1 MRRAALGISIAAILA
16 QGCRGGVAPV
26 EPHAPR
32 PLATPVGAAV
42 PTRRPATPSV
52 PTFVGV
58 PERATLPNGVRV
70 VVYPDASLP
79 LVSVAFVVDHPGIAG
94 DAYLTRWYFSRAVLG
109 AHDGES
115 RDEALDTLAYLAV
128 RPQAS
133 IHREGIAW
141 TFDTL
146 EPLWAAGFREVAAM
160 LSTPELSRADMNE
173 TTAECQR
180 EHAVPGHQL
189 QMLLLQNVYG
199 SVHPLVAPA
208 HAPCL
213 AMSRETLLA
222 YRDHVL
228 APSTLSVVV
237 AGDVSLP
244 EVVGVAREAFSGFE
258 DYGKRPRYD
267 APKAPEMAPPTFTAA
282 SLAGAL
288 DVKVTMAFPGATSRS
303 PDRAPLEVLASALGA
318 SLTGSLDSKLRN
330 EQGATYGFHA
340 NASSSRVDGTFFV
353 TGSIAKENAGGT
365 LTSLDEL
372 LRQAGRRL
380 LPEGELARAKKAALV
395 AISRSYE
402 TPHATARSLVD
413 LVLEGEAHRGPLA
426 EAILATTAEDV
437 RRVATT
443 YVRPELAHVVV
454 GSDEDTLDAL
464 KRAREGTLAPK
475 ADAPHEPP

>member
-1 MRRAALGISIAAILA
+1 MRRTVFGLLLAALLA
-16 QGCRGGVAPV
+16 QGCREGASPV

-32 PLATPVGAAV
+32 PFPTPAGAEV
-42 PTRRPATPSV
+42 PKKRPTTPIL

-70 VVYPDASLP
+70 VVYTDASLP
-79 LVSVAFVVDHPGIAG
+79 LVSVAFVVDHPGVAG

-115 RDEALDTLAYLAV
+115 REEAFGTLAYLAV
-128 RPQAS
+128 RPVA
-133 IHREGIAW
+133 HTRREGIAW

-146 EPLWAAGFREVAAM
+146 EPLWASGFREVAAM

-173 TTAECQR
+173 TTAQCQR

-189 QMLLLQNVYG
+189 DMMLRRSVYG
-199 SVHPLVAPA
+199 SVHPLVAPEYMS
-208 HAPCL
+208 CL

-237 AGDVSLP
+237 AGDVSLA
-244 EVVGVAREAFSGFE
+244 EVVAVAKDAFTGFA
-258 DYGKRPRYD
+258 DHGKKAPYA
-267 APKAPEMAPPTFTAA
+267 APKAPEAAPPTFERAV
-282 SLAGAL
+282 LEGAV
-288 DVKVTMAFPGATSRS
+288 DVKVAMAFPGATTRS
-303 PDRAPLEVLASALGA
+303 ADRAPLEVLAWALGA

-330 EQGATYGFHA
+330 EQGATYGFQAH
-340 NASSSRVDGTFFV
+340 ASSSRIDGTFFV
-353 TGSIAKENAGGT
+353 GGSIARENASAT
-365 LTSLDEL
+365 LGSLDAL
-372 LRQAGRRL
+372 LRQAGTRL
-380 LPEGELARAKKAALV
+380 LSPAELARAKKAALV
-395 AISRSYE
+395 SISRTYE
-402 TPHATARSLVD
+402 TPHTAALALVD
-413 LVLEGEAHRGPLA
+413 LVLEGEAHRVPLA

-454 GSDEDTLDAL
+454 GSDEATVHAL
-464 KRAREGTLAPK
+464 QSPNPRAPATPAEAPK
-475 ADAPHEPP
+475 AP

>member
-1 MRRAALGISIAAILA
+1 MRRTVFGLLLAALLA
-16 QGCRGGVAPV
+16 QGCREGASPV

-32 PLATPVGAAV
+32 PFPTPAGAEV
-42 PTRRPATPSV
+42 PKKRPTTPIL

-70 VVYPDASLP
+70 VVYTDASLP
-79 LVSVAFVVDHPGIAG
+79 LVSVAFVVDHPGVAG

-115 RDEALDTLAYLAV
+115 REEAFGTLAYLAV
-128 RPQAS
+128 RPVA
-133 IHREGIAW
+133 HTRREGIAW

-146 EPLWAAGFREVAAM
+146 EPLWASGFREVAAM

-173 TTAECQR
+173 TTAQCQR

-189 QMLLLQNVYG
+189 DMMLRRSVYG
-199 SVHPLVAPA
+199 SVHPLVAPEYMS
-208 HAPCL
+208 CL

-237 AGDVSLP
+237 AGDVSLA
-244 EVVGVAREAFSGFE
+244 EVVAVAKDAFTGFA
-258 DYGKRPRYD
+258 DHGKKAPYA
-267 APKAPEMAPPTFTAA
+267 APKAPEAAPPTFERAV
-282 SLAGAL
+282 LEGAV
-288 DVKVTMAFPGATSRS
+288 DVKVAMAFPGATTRS
-303 PDRAPLEVLASALGA
+303 ADRAPLEVLAWALGA

-330 EQGATYGFHA
+330 EQGATYGFQAH
-340 NASSSRVDGTFFV
+340 ASSSRIDGTFFV
-353 TGSIAKENAGGT
+353 GGSIARENASAT
-365 LTSLDEL
+365 LGSLDAL
-372 LRQAGRRL
+372 LRQAGTRL
-380 LPEGELARAKKAALV
+380 LSPAELARAKKAALV
-395 AISRSYE
+395 SISRTYE
-402 TPHATARSLVD
+402 TPHTAALALVD

-454 GSDEDTLDAL
+454 GSDEATVHAL
-464 KRAREGTLAPK
+464 QSPNPRAPATPAEAPK
-475 ADAPHEPP
+475 AP

>member
-1 MRRAALGISIAAILA
+1 MKRGLLGLALAATFAG
-16 QGCRGGVAPV
+16 GCRGGVEPV

-32 PLATPVGAAV
+32 PFPTPSGASVPTKRPGTPV
-42 PTRRPATPSV
+42 T

-79 LVSVAFVVDHPGIAG
+79 LVSVAFVVDHPGVAG
-94 DAYLTRWYFSRAVLG
+94 DSYLTRWYFMRAVLG

-115 RDEALDTLAYLAV
+115 RDEALGTLAYLAV
-128 RPQAS
+128 RPRPTM
-133 IHREGIAW
+133 HREGIAW

-146 EPLWAAGFREVAAM
+146 EPLWASGFREVAAM

-173 TTAECQR
+173 ATAECQR
-180 EHAVPGHQL
+180 EHAVPGHHL
-189 QMLLLQNVYG
+189 HMLLLQKVYG

-237 AGDVSLP
+237 AGDVSLA
-244 EVVGVAREAFSGFE
+244 EVVTVAREAFSGFE
-258 DYGKRPRYD
+258 DHGKRPPYD
-267 APKAPEMAPPTFTAA
+267 APKAPEAAPP
-282 SLAGAL
+282 SLTYATMDGEL
-288 DVKVTMAFPGATSRS
+288 DVKVAMAFPGVSTRS

-318 SLTGSLDSKLRN
+318 ALTGSLDSKLRS

-340 NASSSRVDGTFFV
+340 RSGSSRIDGTFV
-353 TGSIAKENAGGT
+353 IEGSIAKENAGKT
-365 LTSLDEL
+365 LASLDDL
-372 LRQAGRRL
+372 LRQAGERR
-380 LPEGELARAKKAALV
+380 PSESELARAKKAALV
-395 AISRSYE
+395 AISRGYE
-402 TPHATARSLVD
+402 TPQAASLSLVD
-413 LVLEGEAHRGPLA
+413 LVLEGERHRGPLA

-437 RRVATT
+437 RRVAAA
-443 YVRPELAHVVV
+443 YVRTELAHVVV
-454 GSDEDTLDAL
+454 GSDHTTLEAL
-464 KRAREGTLAPK
+464 RSARRGAQAAPTT
-475 ADAPHEPP
+475 PP